1 MNHESLITTLYSH
14 SAMRNWASELRSHLG
29 SLASSLHG
37 WEIFW
42 KIIYKEIA
50 IIRHVSKDIFQYQ
63 VSLIRGGYSAL
74 QTGTLHAFWCSQRI
88 LAQNLKKMA
97 VEHRCSTRFWIHYLK
112 INIFLVIIGYTKI
125 GQFASSE
132 SPAPLSMC
140 VFIYVYIYICALQVE
155 TLS

>member
-74 QTGTLHAFWCSQRI
+74 QIGTLHTFWCSQRM
-88 LAQNLKKMA
+88 LAQNFKK
-97 VEHRCSTRFWIHYLK
+97 WQL
-112 INIFLVIIGYTKI
+112 NIDVQPDFGYTI
-125 GQFASSE
+125 
-132 SPAPLSMC
+132 LR
-140 VFIYVYIYICALQVE
+140 
-155 TLS
+155 